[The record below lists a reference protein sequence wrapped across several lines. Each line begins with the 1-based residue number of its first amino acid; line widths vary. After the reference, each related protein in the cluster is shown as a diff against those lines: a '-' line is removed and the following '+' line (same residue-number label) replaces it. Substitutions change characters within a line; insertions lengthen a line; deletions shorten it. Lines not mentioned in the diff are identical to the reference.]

1 MGQARSSRAFSIFHC
16 IFVSSFYWAF
26 LLTYTTTGSK
36 ILFPTAVFK
45 RIQRAPALLYGLRSK
60 RLLRPRASAVP
71 GATTTASTLPRQW
84 RPAGRLDLSPR
95 PALLL
100 RIQRAPALLYGLRSK
115 RLLRPR
121 ASAVPGAT
129 TTAST
134 LPRQW
139 RPAGRLDLSP
149 RPALLLRIQRA
160 PALLYGLRCKRLLR
174 PRASPVPGA
183 TTTAS
188 TFPRQWRPAGRLDL
202 SPRPALLLV
211 LQSCFQLR
219 SSCVSSVPPCTAL
232 RTALQKATSAM
243 SITCSRSDHCCFY
256 IASLVASCWETGLVS
271 SPCTTTGSAIL
282 FPTAVLKRTQR
293 APLHY
298 STVCAPKGYFG
309 HEHQLFQERP
319 LLLLHSLASGV
330 LLVD

>member
-100 RIQRAPALLYGLRSK
+100 VLQSCFQLRSLSVPSVPPCTTLRSALQKVTSATSITCSRSDHYCFYIPSPVACVLLDTGLVSSPCTTTGSKILFPTAVFKRIQRAPVHCSTDCSPKGYFDHEHHLFQERPLL
-115 RLLRPR
+115 LLHSL
-121 ASAVPGAT
+121 ASGV
-129 TTAST
+129 
-134 LPRQW
+134 
-139 RPAGRLDLSP
+139 RPAG
-149 RPALLLRIQRA
+149 
-160 PALLYGLRCKRLLR
+160 
-174 PRASPVPGA
+174 
-183 TTTAS
+183 T
-188 TFPRQWRPAGRLDL
+188 LDL

-211 LQSCFQLR
+211 LKSCFQLR
-219 SSCVSSVPPCTAL
+219 SSSVSSVPPCTAL
-232 RTALQKATSAM
+232 RTALQKATSTT
-243 SITCSRSDHCCFY
+243 SITCSRSDHYCFY
-256 IASLVASCWETGLVS
+256 IPSPVASCW
-271 SPCTTTGSAIL
+271 
-282 FPTAVLKRTQR
+282 
-293 APLHY
+293 
-298 STVCAPKGYFG
+298 
-309 HEHQLFQERP
+309 
-319 LLLLHSLASGV
+319 
-330 LLVD
+330 